1 MKNNLLNRVKNCK
14 INLGDSMKW
23 KIADIEIDN
32 QVVIAPMAGIGN
44 VSFRK
49 ICKAMGAGLIYAE
62 MVSDKALI
70 FENERTLEMLRVDDD
85 EQPVSMQVF
94 GGDINSI
101 VEAAKIID
109 KYCNAKIIDINLGC
123 PVPKVIKSDAG
134 AKLLLYPDK
143 IYDIVSRVVDTVSKP
158 VTVKMRAGWDS
169 QTIYAVEIAQ
179 KCEKAG
185 AKAIA
190 IHGRTR
196 AQMYTGLAD
205 WNIIKQVKEAVKT
218 IPVIGN
224 GDVKSPQDAKRM
236 LEETKV
242 DAVMIGRAVLGNP
255 WLIKQTVHYLETG
268 ELLPEPTPQERILQA
283 INHMYS
289 LIELK
294 GEKVAIL
301 EMRSHIP
308 WYIKGLYNATT
319 VKREVNSL
327 TNAEDIKN
335 LLERYLKFLEEKPN
349 EDGAV

>member
-123 PVPKVIKSDAG
+123 PVPKVIKSEAG

-169 QTIYAVEIAQ
+169 KTIYAVEIAQ

-196 AQMYTGLAD
+196 AQMYTGQAD
-205 WNIIKQVKEAVKT
+205 WNIIKQVKEAVKA